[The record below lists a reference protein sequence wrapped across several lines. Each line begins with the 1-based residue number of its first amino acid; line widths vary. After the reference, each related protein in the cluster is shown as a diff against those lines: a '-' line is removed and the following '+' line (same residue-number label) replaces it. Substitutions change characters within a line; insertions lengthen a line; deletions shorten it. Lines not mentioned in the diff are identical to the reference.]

1 MKKSKQPYETAILS
15 AKKQFISIAG
25 KEVWARE
32 IDNILFYFKLNTA
45 HHSCD
50 PESIKR
56 SVINVAHTG
65 VTINQVFNEA
75 YFMVRDGKSYLDF
88 TYRGLI
94 KIATSEGAVTS
105 INASVV
111 YNWDK
116 FEAEQGTNAKLVHI
130 PNMLPPKNP
139 KDVPEMDCTIYP
151 AKDPDEIARNPKL
164 IWEYARCAY
173 SIATF
178 PNGQKDF
185 IVLPKFKI
193 LKTWNMTCA
202 NASPINQMFPEE
214 WIRKT
219 AIIYH
224 SKSLPHTQKLV
235 TAVSVINEHEGMT
248 NKKSKPK
255 SRLMQRIK
263 K

>member
-1 MKKSKQPYETAILS
+1 MKKSKQPYEIAILS

-25 KEVWARE
+25 KEAWDRE
-32 IDNILFYFKLNTA
+32 LLFLKTFLPMYSVSNV
-45 HHSCD
+45 
-50 PESIKR
+50 ESIKQ
-56 SVINVAHTG
+56 SILNLAITD
-65 VTINQVFNEA
+65 VTLNPIFHES
-75 YFMVRDGKSYLDF
+75 YLIERDGKLFLDF

-94 KIATSEGAVTS
+94 KISTSEGAVIS
-105 INASVV
+105 MSAGVV
-111 YNWDK
+111 YAWDEIK
-116 FEAEQGTNAKLVHI
+116 FKEGTKAFLDII
-130 PNMLPPKNP
+130 PNLNPP
-139 KDVPEMDCTIYP
+139 
-151 AKDPDEIARNPKL
+151 KDPDEIVRNPKL
-164 IWEYARCAY
+164 IWEYTKCAY

-178 PNGQKDF
+178 PNGQQDF
-185 IVLPKFKI
+185 IVLPKFKL
-193 LKTWNMTCA
+193 LKTWNMTSA

-224 SKSLPHTQKLV
+224 SKSLPHAQKLV
-235 TAVSVINEHEGMT
+235 TAVSVINEHAGVA